1 MTTVHEFPSVPA
13 FGHLPTPEGVD
24 VVGIDLPVGRLTAYR
39 VVPSG
44 PSKGVV
50 LVVPGYTGS
59 KEDWRT
65 FMPLLREAGWTAVA
79 ISRRGQADSAAPTAP
94 SDYSLDEEAADVVRV
109 AALLDDGAPVHLIG
123 HSLGGVIAREAA
135 IASPQSFRSL
145 VQFCSGPYGWPYR
158 KVTELTILHDTGGN
172 LRQLFDATNPLW
184 AYRPDEELPDDARM
198 VRDRFDAT
206 SPLSVVAGGHIL
218 EDHTDSSAEL
228 RATGLPVLVAHG
240 EWDGAWP
247 IPWQR
252 QMAEDTGARY
262 EVVPTSYHGPH
273 VENPTATIAL
283 FDDFLAGTTR
293 RSTERPIITTLQFPD
308 GFLWGAATAAHQIE
322 GNNVNSNWWVHEH
335 EPDTT
340 IVEPSGDAADSYHRY
355 REDIRIAADLGLNS
369 YRFSI
374 EWARIEPE
382 RGHVSRAE
390 VDHYRRMVEAC
401 HEAGIEPIVTLMH
414 FTVPRWFERDG
425 FWRADDAAD
434 LFARYTEAALP
445 VVQDGVRY
453 VCTINEPNIAAM
465 LAGGEDAANLVAYG
479 LPNPDLH
486 VADQLLASHERSR
499 EVLSQVAGLQSGWTI
514 ATQAFRANGEP
525 GSEEMLREYGYP
537 RDDWYLEQAAGDD
550 FLGVQAYTRTF
561 IGPDGPLPVSNDVET
576 TLTGWEFWPEASA
589 DGLRSAWELSGH
601 VPLMI
606 TENGIATADD
616 SRRVAYTQG
625 ALEGIHRC
633 IEDGIEVLGYQ
644 HWSLLDNYEWASG
657 YRPTFGLVA
666 WDRETFARTPKDSA
680 RWYGKVAQANALETR
695 RD

>member
-1 MTTVHEFPSVPA
+1 M
-13 FGHLPTPEGVD
+13 
-24 VVGIDLPVGRLTAYR
+24 
-39 VVPSG
+39 
-44 PSKGVV
+44 

-79 ISRRGQADSAAPTAP
+79 ISRRGQADSAAPGNP

-123 HSLGGVIAREAA
+123 HSLGGVIARAAA
-135 IASPQSFRSL
+135 IASPGSFRSV

-184 AYRPDEELPDDARM
+184 AGRPDEDLPDDVRM

-206 SPLSVVAGGHIL
+206 SPLSVVAGGHVL

-273 VENPTATIAL
+273 VENPPRPSRSSTTSS
-283 FDDFLAGTTR
+283 AGT
-293 RSTERPIITTLQFPD
+293 
-308 GFLWGAATAAHQIE
+308 
-322 GNNVNSNWWVHEH
+322 
-335 EPDTT
+335 
-340 IVEPSGDAADSYHRY
+340 HRL
-355 REDIRIAADLGLNS
+355 A
-369 YRFSI
+369 
-374 EWARIEPE
+374 PE
-382 RGHVSRAE
+382 RLHHHHAAVPRRLPLGCRHRRPPDRGQQRQLELVGARARTRHHHRRTLRRRRGQLPPVPRGHPHRRRPRPELLPVQHRVGTHRARARSVSRAE

-486 VADQLLASHERSR
+486 VADQLLASHRRSR
-499 EVLSQVAGLQSGWTI
+499 EVLSQVPGLQSGWTI

-561 IGPDGPLPVSNDVET
+561 IGASGPVPVADDVET
-576 TLTGWEFWPEASA
+576 TLTGWEFYPEASA